1 MLDKNRILTELR
13 RTGQY
18 ALPPRIL
25 QAITLI
31 ALASVP
37 AAAQDAGNVM
47 CQAGIGQLLTLAF
60 GVLVIALVLT
70 AVFRFG
76 NGIRKMSDPR
86 SKKKQEGRQ
95 ELMGGGIAAVG
106 ALLISSAPALLSAI
120 GLSTIQCVSFGGI

>member
-1 MLDKNRILTELR
+1 MMDKNSVLADLR
-13 RTGQY
+13 RIGRY
-18 ALPPRIL
+18 ALPPRVL

-31 ALASVP
+31 GLASVP

-47 CQAGIGQLLTLAF
+47 CQAGLGQLLTLAF

-70 AVFRFG
+70 SVFRIG

-95 ELMGGGIAAVG
+95 ETVGGGIAAAG
-106 ALLISSAPALLSAI
+106 ALLISSAPVLLSAI
-120 GLSTIQCVSFGGI
+120 GLSTIQCVQFGGL

>member
-1 MLDKNRILTELR
+1 MIDKNSILTELR
-13 RTGQY
+13 RIGQY

-25 QAITLI
+25 QALTLI
-31 ALASVP
+31 GVASVP
-37 AAAQDAGNVM
+37 AAAQNAGNVM
-47 CQAGIGQLLTLAF
+47 CQAGLGQLLTLVF

-70 AVFRFG
+70 AVFRIG

-95 ELMGGGIAAVG
+95 EAVGGGIAAAG

-120 GLSTIQCVSFGGI
+120 GLSTIQCVQFGGL